1 MMATASTDSTP
12 AADAALTIS
21 PQVSAV
27 QAPVTG
33 FAASHPGATLQPAA
47 PALPAGSVLT
57 QVGSVLGGILLLIL
71 FAAWLVRR
79 LGFAP
84 QARNNKLL
92 NVRASCQVGQRERVV
107 IVEVDNTWLVLG
119 VTAQQVT
126 QLQTLPRPA
135 VDETSAD
142 LSSDPA
148 KPADFRQILNTYLL
162 NKKSKHPE
170 KSA

>member
-1 MMATASTDSTP
+1 MTAAQTVTVETP
-12 AADAALTIS
+12 ATT
-21 PQVSAV
+21 PQV
-27 QAPVTG
+27 PVTG
-33 FAASHPGATLQPAA
+33 FAASHPGVAVQQTA

-71 FAAWLVRR
+71 CGAWLVRR

-92 NVRASCQVGQRERVV
+92 NVKASCQVGQRERVV

-119 VTAQQVT
+119 VTSQQVT
-126 QLQTLPRPA
+126 QLHTLPRPP
-135 VDETSAD
+135 VDDSA
-142 LSSDPA
+142 SPTPSA
-148 KPADFRQILNTYLL
+148 KPADFRQLLNQHLF